1 MPWKNDTA
9 TAGQQAFLY
18 AVRDQL
24 TLALET
30 GQPAIAAEMLR
41 QLAGYMLEAV
51 WNEQG
56 RPQANWDADLQES
69 TFEGLEAEEINV
81 ILGAT
86 VHGALREARGLLGSD
101 DERRIYDY
109 AATLHFILGLCIGE
123 VSPRLREALAAFV
136 ELQRQ
141 TQKRAEGGEKSGLSR
156 TKWHAEATMRFE
168 EILTLHPW
176 LQKQPATRIADK
188 MLDGWTTK
196 AGKVPLVILVRQL
209 LKVRKEQPSST
220 ATN

>member
-9 TAGQQAFLY
+9 TAEQQTFLY

-24 TLALET
+24 ALALET
-30 GQPAIAAEMLR
+30 GRPAIAADMLL
-41 QLAGYMLEAV
+41 QLAGCMLEAV

-56 RPQANWDADLQES
+56 RPQANWDADVREKV
-69 TFEGLEAEEINV
+69 FEGLEAEQVNV
-81 ILGAT
+81 IMGAT
-86 VHGALREARGLLGSD
+86 VRAAGLEARSLLRSD
-101 DERRIYDY
+101 AERSAYDH

-123 VSPRLREALAAFV
+123 VSPRLCEALAALV

-141 TQKRAEGGEKSGLSR
+141 TQKRTEGGQKSGRSR
-156 TKWHAEATMRFE
+156 VEWHAEAKARFE
-168 EILTLHPW
+168 KILARHPW
-176 LQKQPATRIADK
+176 LEDQPATRVADK

-196 AGKVPLVILVRQL
+196 ASRVPLVILVREL
-209 LKVRKEQPSST
+209 LKVRKEQLSWT